1 MLTWGFE
8 TQRQWSDL
16 AIERMTPCLLGLY
29 SLVTLLADALYL
41 EGRLA
46 VRQSAWYAKEQ
57 ATFSD
62 ALAAVRQHLWEVE
75 YFSTSASDGD
85 RLEISSALS
94 TPLDAIGLLHTLT

>member
-1 MLTWGFE
+1 MLTWALRRSVNGR
-8 TQRQWSDL
+8 TL

-62 ALAAVRQHLWEVE
+62 ALAVGAGNICGRSSIFQHRHPTATGWKFLGSI
-75 YFSTSASDGD
+75 YTA
-85 RLEISSALS
+85 
-94 TPLDAIGLLHTLT
+94 